1 MIFDAFDSIL
11 VLQGPMDS
19 SETPPEKTPD
29 SFRETEKSANRL
41 AVVTVLLCALVM
53 AIFPSQSDDI
63 WIHLAVGRRFFE
75 TGHFPDPDPWIFSIP
90 DYHRGWLD
98 VWGMHLGAY
107 KLYQLGGFP
116 ALVALKSLLIVAG
129 AAAPFWLARRLS
141 FRHAAIPMLVLL
153 SLWVASPRF
162 LERASLFSDMISP
175 WVLAIVI
182 SEMVRPSRLR
192 WLLPVLFILWTNI
205 HPGVLTGLAFIGFA
219 TIAAR
224 GKYKE
229 WLPVLLACIA
239 ASCVHPTGYHTLEW
253 AIRGIL
259 GNQFAIYR
267 QFVAEFR
274 SPFSP
279 DNVHAY
285 PVTLF
290 FLLLAFNVGALI
302 LSLRRKRIEPF
313 EWLVFAALA
322 YLGLSSIRF
331 MSTAAMALPVLAAS
345 VLAGCNAKAS
355 EPDSAVWQKRHIGAN
370 VVVATTAFTLILV
383 LASLGYDAP
392 PFRNRH
398 LGLGRDSTLD
408 PVSAAN
414 VVHDLPLEGKIFN
427 EHSFGAYLTWR
438 WDGSPRIFFHG
449 YVIDT
454 AFYKDQIVAAMMDR
468 SAFNRIMN
476 AHDVDVVMISS
487 RPATRSSGLPIYR
500 ELITRKDW
508 HLIYW
513 DGVAVV
519 YLREKP
525 NYANIIEKR
534 AFRYVDPY
542 RPEALDLGMR
552 ENPARVREEVTR
564 ALEAWPDNEGLQRL
578 GEDVGIG
585 AEALG
590 GRLKP

>member
-1 MIFDAFDSIL
+1 
-11 VLQGPMDS
+11 MDS
-19 SETPPEKTPD
+19 SENPPEKAPD
-29 SFRETEKSANRL
+29 SFRATEKSAYLL
-41 AVVTVLLCALVM
+41 ATGTVLLCALLL

-75 TGHFPDPDPWIFSIP
+75 QGHFPDPDPWIHSIP

-107 KLYQLGGFP
+107 KLHRFGGFP
-116 ALVALKSLLIVAG
+116 ALILFKSLLVLGG

-141 FRHAAIPMLVLL
+141 YRNVAIPTLVLL
-153 SLWVASPRF
+153 SLGAASPRF
-162 LERASLFSDMISP
+162 LERASLFSDMIGP
-175 WVLAIVI
+175 WVLAIVV
-182 SEMVRPSRLR
+182 SEMVRPTRLR
-192 WLLPVLFILWTNI
+192 WLLPVLFVLWTNV
-205 HPGVLTGLAFIGFA
+205 HPGVLTGLAFVGFA
-219 TIAAR
+219 TISAR
-224 GKYKE
+224 KEYKS

-279 DNVHAY
+279 DNSSTY
-285 PVTLF
+285 PVVLF
-290 FLLLAFNVGALI
+290 LALLVLVWGTIF

-313 EWLVFAALA
+313 ELLVFAALA
-322 YLGLSSIRF
+322 YLGLSSVRF
-331 MSTAAMALPVLAAS
+331 LSTAAMSLTVLAVS
-345 VLAGCNAKAS
+345 VLAGCKAQ
-355 EPDSAVWQKRHIGAN
+355 ETTPLPLVWQKRLVDAN
-370 VVVATTAFTLILV
+370 VFVAITAFTTALV
-383 LASLGYDAP
+383 VAGLGYDAP

-398 LGLGRDSTLD
+398 LGLGRDSTMD
-408 PVSAAN
+408 PVAAAK
-414 VVHDLPLEGKIFN
+414 VVQELPLEGKIFN
-427 EHSFGAYLTWR
+427 EHSFGAYLAWQ

-449 YVIDT
+449 YVVDT
-454 AFYKDQIVAAMMDR
+454 AFYKDELVPAMMDR
-468 SAFNRIMN
+468 NAFDRIMN
-476 AHDVDVVMISS
+476 GHDIDVVMLSA
-487 RPATRSSGLPIYR
+487 RPASRSSGLPIYR
-500 ELITRKDW
+500 QLITRKDW

-525 NYANIIEKR
+525 SYAPFIEKR

-552 ENPARVREEVTR
+552 ENPARVREELAR
-564 ALEAWPDNEGLQRL
+564 ALDAWPDNESLQRL
-578 GEDVGIG
+578 SAD
-585 AEALG
+585 LG
-590 GRLKP
+590 VAKP